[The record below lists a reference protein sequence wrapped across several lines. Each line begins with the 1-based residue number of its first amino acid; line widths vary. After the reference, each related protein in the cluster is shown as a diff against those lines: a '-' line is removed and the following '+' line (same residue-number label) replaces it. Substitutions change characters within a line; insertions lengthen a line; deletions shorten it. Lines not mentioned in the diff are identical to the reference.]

1 MIDAGLT
8 IYDNT
13 FNEDMQDTFV
23 IVMEAYNQSGG
34 DTSRIDHDHVLIS
47 STIS

>member
-23 IVMEAYNQSGG
+23 IVICHGNGSIQS
-34 DTSRIDHDHVLIS
+34 IWW
-47 STIS
+47 